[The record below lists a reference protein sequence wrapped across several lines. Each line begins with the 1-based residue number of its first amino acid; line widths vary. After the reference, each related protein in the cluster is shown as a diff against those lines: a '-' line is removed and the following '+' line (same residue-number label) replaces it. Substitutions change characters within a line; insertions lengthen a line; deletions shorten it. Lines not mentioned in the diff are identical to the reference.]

1 MLRRRL
7 RDEHGQAL
15 IEGLLALGL
24 LVLVIAVG
32 IQGFAY
38 AHARSVAIAAAQDG
52 ADVAATNGSDAGT
65 ARADALLHAAG
76 GVGKPLTAAT
86 TISNGEVT
94 VTVSG
99 RPPRLF
105 PLGLLVPNIT
115 ASASL
120 PLEGYTDDEATP

>member
-1 MLRRRL
+1 VRRRL
-7 RDEHGQAL
+7 REEDGQAL

-24 LVLVIAVG
+24 VVLVIAVG

-52 ADVAATNGSDAGT
+52 ADAAAINGSDAGT
-65 ARADALLHAAG
+65 ARADALLDAAG
-76 GVGKPLTAAT
+76 GVGKPLTAT
-86 TISNGEVT
+86 TSTVAGEVT

-99 RPPRLF
+99 PPPRLF
-105 PLGLLVPNIT
+105 PLGLLVPNIA

-120 PLEGYTDDEATP
+120 PAESYAEDETAP

>member
-1 MLRRRL
+1 MLWRRL

-24 LVLVIAVG
+24 VMLVIAVG

-38 AHARSVAIAAAQDG
+38 AHARSIAIAAAQDG
-52 ADVAATNGSDAGT
+52 ADEAAMNGSDAGT
-65 ARADALLHAAG
+65 AHALALLKAAG
-76 GVGKPLTAAT
+76 GVGKPLTATT
-86 TISNGEVT
+86 TINGSEVT

-99 RPPRLF
+99 PPPRLF
-105 PLGLLVPNIT
+105 GLGLLVPNIA

-120 PLEGYTDDEATP
+120 PTENYGPDELAP

>member
-1 MLRRRL
+1 MHRL
-7 RDEHGQAL
+7 GDEHGQAL

-24 LVLVIAVG
+24 VVLVIAVG

-52 ADVAATNGSDAGT
+52 ADAAATNGSDAGT

-76 GVGKPLTAAT
+76 GVGKPLTAT
-86 TISNGEVT
+86 TSIVSGEIT

-99 RPPRLF
+99 PPPRLF
-105 PLGLLVPNIT
+105 PLGLLVPNIS

-120 PLEGYTDDEATP
+120 PAEAYADDETAP

>member
-1 MLRRRL
+1 MRWRRL
-7 RDEHGQAL
+7 ADEQGQAL

-24 LVLVIAVG
+24 VVLVIAVG
-32 IQGFAY
+32 IQAFAY

-52 ADVAATNGSDAGT
+52 ADTAATNGSDAGT
-65 ARADALLHAAG
+65 AHAEALLGAAG

-86 TISNGEVT
+86 TITGSEVT

-99 RPPRLF
+99 PPPKLF
-105 PLGLLVPNIT
+105 GLGLLVPNVT

-120 PLEGYTDDEATP
+120 PLESYAADETTP

>member
-1 MLRRRL
+1 MLWRRL
-7 RDEHGQAL
+7 RDERGQAL

-24 LVLVIAVG
+24 VVLVIAVG

-52 ADVAATNGSDAGT
+52 ADAAAIGGSDAGT
-65 ARADALLHAAG
+65 ARAEALLDAAG

-86 TISNGEVT
+86 TITGSEVT

-99 RPPRLF
+99 PPPRLF
-105 PLGLLVPNIT
+105 GLGLLVPNVR

-120 PLEGYTDDEATP
+120 PGENYAANQTTP

>member
-1 MLRRRL
+1 MHWRQL
-7 RDEHGQAL
+7 RDERGQAL

-24 LVLVIAVG
+24 VVLVIAVG

-52 ADVAATNGSDAGT
+52 ADAAAIGGSDAGT
-65 ARADALLHAAG
+65 ARAEALLHAAG
-76 GVGKPLTAAT
+76 GVGKPLTATT
-86 TISNGEVT
+86 TITGSEVT

-99 RPPRLF
+99 PPPRLF
-105 PLGLLVPNIT
+105 PLGLLVPNIA

-120 PLEGYTDDEATP
+120 PAENYPADETAP

>member
-1 MLRRRL
+1 MRRRRL
-7 RDEHGQAL
+7 RDENGQAL

-24 LVLVIAVG
+24 IVLVIAVG

-52 ADVAATNGSDAGT
+52 ADAAATDGSDAGT

-76 GVGKPLTAAT
+76 GVGKPLTAT
-86 TISNGEVT
+86 TSTVAGEVT

-99 RPPRLF
+99 PPPRLF
-105 PLGLLVPNIT
+105 PLGLLVPNIA

-120 PLEGYTDDEATP
+120 SVEGYTDDEATP

>member
-1 MLRRRL
+1 MRRRL
-7 RDEHGQAL
+7 RDDSGQAL

-24 LVLVIAVG
+24 VVLVIAVG

-38 AHARSVAIAAAQDG
+38 AHARSVAVAAAQDG
-52 ADVAATNGSDAGT
+52 ADAASTDGSDAGT

-76 GVGKPLTAAT
+76 GVGKPLTAT
-86 TISNGEVT
+86 TTTTGNEVT

-99 RPPRLF
+99 PPPRLF
-105 PLGLLVPNIT
+105 PLGLLVPNIK

-120 PLEGYTDDEATP
+120 PVEGYADDETAP